1 MSPEL
6 TQSAQK
12 TLEFQELGQVLR
24 AADQARRTAVTI
36 FAPALIALLGFMY
49 SQNIPSD
56 TLAYLNIMGLM
67 LTFMFYFLFIRYTRT
82 IKYAK
87 ERLLVLQGT
96 IGVNVY
102 TSSAYVGFGEQ
113 KLHMLVYTLA
123 GTIFFI
129 NSIYFFQD
137 ASVRHHLLFQ
147 SCGPYADVSPYNV
160 EDSCPCGSYPSPT
173 ETQNACPIPSSTGG

>member
-1 MSPEL
+1 
-6 TQSAQK
+6 
-12 TLEFQELGQVLR
+12 
-24 AADQARRTAVTI
+24 
-36 FAPALIALLGFMY
+36 
-49 SQNIPSD
+49 
-56 TLAYLNIMGLM
+56 M

-96 IGVNVY
+96 IGVKVY

-147 SCGPYADVSPYNV
+147 SCSPYALVTDDNV
-160 EDSCPCGSYPSPT
+160 KVACPCGRYPLST
-173 ETQNACPIPSSTGG
+173 EKQGPCPIPYSTGRVVGLFRRTKSSSFLHLRVLF